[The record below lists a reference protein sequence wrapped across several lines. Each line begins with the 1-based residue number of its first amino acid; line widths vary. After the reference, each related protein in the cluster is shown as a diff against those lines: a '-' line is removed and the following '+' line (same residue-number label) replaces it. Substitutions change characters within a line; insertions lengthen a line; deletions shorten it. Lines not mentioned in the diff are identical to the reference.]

1 MECDN
6 KTTQLSLEIPK
17 EEEFLEENIPL
28 LDQDVI
34 NDPQFTANDDTIGET
49 EEPKMEEIQIDDDD
63 TPEVGTANNKKPSI
77 QTKVVDF
84 LINNFTYLY
93 KKILHYT
100 SCSLNN
106 KNPTPNEPK

>member
-34 NDPQFTANDDTIGET
+34 NDPQVTGNDDTICET
-49 EEPKMEEIQIDDDD
+49 EEPKMEEINIDDD
-63 TPEVGTANNKKPSI
+63 TPEVDSANNKKSSI
-77 QTKVVDF
+77 QNKVVGF
-84 LINNFTYLY
+84 FINNFTYLY

>member
-1 MECDN
+1 MDCDN

-28 LDQDVI
+28 VDQEVI
-34 NDPQFTANDDTIGET
+34 DDARVSANDDTIGET
-49 EEPKMEEIQIDDDD
+49 EEEPKMEEIKIDDD
-63 TPEVGTANNKKPSI
+63 TPEVGTANNKKPSM
-77 QTKVVDF
+77 QNKVVDF
-84 LINNFTYLY
+84 LVNNFTYLY

-106 KNPTPNEPK
+106 KKPTHNEPK

>member
-1 MECDN
+1 MECDD

-17 EEEFLEENIPL
+17 EEEFLEENMPL
-28 LDQDVI
+28 VDQEVI
-34 NDPQFTANDDTIGET
+34 DDAQVSANDDYYDKT
-49 EEPKMEEIQIDDDD
+49 EDDSKMEEIKIDDY
-63 TPEVGTANNKKPSI
+63 TPEVGTVNNKNPSM
-77 QTKVVDF
+77 QNKVVDF

-106 KNPTPNEPK
+106 KTPTPNEPK